1 MRKRPRPPGRQPEV
15 QPVPCA
21 PTFPGKLSQQKK
33 RINRKQKLKTPALS
47 PLIFRGGVFWRCRGN
62 KVTVMGPRKGG
73 GGKKFAAAGTP
84 NGGGK
89 NVAAAGTSKGGGKN
103 VAAAG
108 TQKADTP
115 RLTSW
120 FKPAREPEGKPA
132 GQRPDADDQHDA
144 QMEAFAA
151 LESRDVEQAVA
162 QDKGE
167 AIPSLEVRL
176 RSPPP
181 PGCRL
186 L

>member
-1 MRKRPRPPGRQPEV
+1 
-15 QPVPCA
+15 
-21 PTFPGKLSQQKK
+21 
-33 RINRKQKLKTPALS
+33 
-47 PLIFRGGVFWRCRGN
+47 
-62 KVTVMGPRKGG
+62 MGPRKG
-73 GGKKFAAAGTP
+73 
-84 NGGGK
+84 GGGK
-89 NVAAAGTSKGGGKN
+89 NVAAAGTSKGGAKNVAAAGASKGGGKN

-144 QMEAFAA
+144 QMEAFSAWG
-151 LESRDVEQAVA
+151 SRDVEHAVA
-162 QDKGE
+162 QDKGK

-181 PGCRL
+181 PGCML

>member
-1 MRKRPRPPGRQPEV
+1 
-15 QPVPCA
+15 
-21 PTFPGKLSQQKK
+21 
-33 RINRKQKLKTPALS
+33 
-47 PLIFRGGVFWRCRGN
+47 
-62 KVTVMGPRKGG
+62 MGPPK
-73 GGKKFAAAGTP
+73 GKKVAAAGTP

-89 NVAAAGTSKGGGKN
+89 NVAAAGTPKGGGKN

-108 TQKADTP
+108 TPNGGLGQKADTP

-144 QMEAFAA
+144 QMEGFAA
-151 LESRDVEQAVA
+151 LGSRDVEHAVA
-162 QDKGE
+162 QDKGK

-181 PGCRL
+181 PGCML